1 MSGRC
6 MEDIRIVCDFWKV
19 YGRYLE
25 VVWKVLGGS
34 QEGKG
39 CLEDVW
45 RVDGG
50 CLEVVWNKNRPL
62 ISTRRKVSGVCNVSE
77 SCLKVALK
85 VFERYLRGV

>member
-25 VVWKVLGGS
+25 VVWKVSGES

-50 CLEVVWNKNRPL
+50 CLEGVWNEIPVL
-62 ISTRRKVSGVCNVSE
+62 ISIRRQGTMWRGRC
-77 SCLKVALK
+77 A
-85 VFERYLRGV
+85 ERI